1 MILKD
6 IFAKPVDRPIE
17 GVIKADDEASLRL
30 EVEEYVLTNE
40 IEKRLESFLDAYNNY
55 ENANGVWVSGFFGS
69 GKSHLLKMLALLMEN
84 RDLGGAT
91 ALDIFLPKCSDNAIL
106 RGQLQKSVSIP
117 SKSILFNIDQKADV
131 ISKTQVDALLAVF
144 VKVFD
149 EMCGYYGKQG
159 HIAQFERDLDARGL
173 YGKFKEAFKGVSRL
187 SWEEGREQALL
198 EKNNIAK
205 AYALAAGEDESAAA
219 GIIEKYRNQ
228 YKVSIED
235 FAEQVQA
242 YIETQVPNFRL
253 NFFVDEVG
261 QYIAENTKLMTN
273 LQTIAESLAT
283 KCRGRAWVIVTAQ
296 EDMDKVLG
304 DMSAKQAHDFSKIQ
318 DRFKNRLKLTSQDV
332 DEVIQKRLLQKDEE
346 GERLLADMYQ
356 VRSNSFKTLFDFADG
371 SHNYKNFRDKE
382 HFIYSYPFIPYQFP
396 LFQSAIQGLS
406 NHNAFEGKHS
416 SVGERSI
423 LGVFQQVAVQIS
435 DLPLGSLAT
444 FDLMFEGIRTALKS
458 QIQKAILQAED
469 SPVSPFAVK
478 LLKALFLVKYVK
490 EFKPTVRNLC
500 VLMLDSFDQD
510 VPQLKKDIEEAL
522 VQLEQQTYIQRN
534 GDIYEYLTDEEKDV
548 EEEIKSTEVE
558 SADVLAELETLI
570 FDRTL
575 KERKVRYEN
584 GQDYPFAKKL
594 DDRLYGR
601 DQELSINVITPFNDN
616 VFSEPILQ
624 MQNTGRS
631 ELLVI
636 FPPDNRLMRDLVLY
650 KQTGKYIRQNT
661 SLTQQES
668 IKRILADKVV
678 QNQERQANLLQQ
690 VQALLAKAS
699 LFAMGSPLDIGGE
712 NAQARIIKGFQ
723 ELITRVY
730 PNLRML
736 RDIAYSE
743 NDIGKYLRLA
753 QQGALE
759 DGLTP
764 LTEAETEMLAFI
776 QGNNRGG
783 VRTTIKSLLEEFQRK
798 PYGWHYAAI
807 LCLLAKLC
815 ARGKVEIRKDGDVL
829 EDADLERAIRNSAA
843 HGNLMLE
850 PQVEFTASQVTRL
863 KSLHEDLFDAPGA
876 SNEAKALARDT
887 AQALRDMAHE
897 MDKLL
902 ARSGEFPFLNLL
914 QELLQNIRACTDKP
928 YPWYVTEFVRQ
939 EEALLQMREDLL
951 DPIRSFM
958 RGSQKDIYRE
968 ARAYLQ
974 EQKANF
980 PYIEGDEAANIAAIL
995 DAPDCFRGNKM
1006 QQVKGLLESLRAKV
1020 EHQQKKEREAAKK
1033 RSEELR
1039 QGLLKIA
1046 EFALLARNA
1055 QLKMAEGFVAFTQKT
1070 ELEKLIPVIR
1080 EGVRRF
1086 EESEY
1091 PRIIAQVCAAADA
1104 AVKTAAGALAPP
1116 DGQSEPSAPPAAS
1129 PPLSSTGKPQGQ
1141 AGGGQGVPQPQPAP
1155 KVEIVSIRSVK
1166 VPFDKPLLTSEAD
1179 LDTYLDS
1186 TRKTLLEEIRKGKR
1200 IQI

>member
-30 EVEEYVLTNE
+30 EMEEYVLTNE

-55 ENANGVWVSGFFGS
+55 ENANGVWISGFFGS

-84 RDLGGAT
+84 RNLGDAS
-91 ALDIFLPKCSDNAIL
+91 ALDLFLPKCGDNAML
-106 RGQLQKSVSIP
+106 CGSLKKAVSIP

-173 YGKFKEAFKGVSRL
+173 YGKFKEAFKGVSKL

-205 AYALAAGEDESAAA
+205 AYALAAGEDESAAV

-235 FAEQVQA
+235 FAEQVRA
-242 YIETQVPNFRL
+242 HIETQVPNFRL

-296 EDMDKVLG
+296 EDMGKVLG
-304 DMSAKQAHDFSKIQ
+304 DMNAKQAHDFSKIQ
-318 DRFKNRLKLTSQDV
+318 ARFANRMKLTSQDV
-332 DEVIQKRLLQKDEE
+332 DEVIQKRLLQKDKE
-346 GERLLADMYQ
+346 GERLLADIYQ
-356 VRSNSFKTLFDFADG
+356 ARSNSFKTLFDFADA

-382 HFIYSYPFIPYQFP
+382 HFIYSYPFIPYQFA

-416 SVGERSI
+416 SVGERSM

-435 DLPLGSLAT
+435 GLPLGSLAT
-444 FDLMFEGIRTALKS
+444 FDLMFEGIRTALKL

-500 VLMLDSFDQD
+500 VLMLESFEQD

-522 VQLEQQTYIQRN
+522 AQLEQQTYIQRN

-548 EEEIKSTEVE
+548 EEEIKNTEVE

-575 KERKVRYEN
+575 KERKIRYEN

-594 DDRLYGR
+594 DDHVYGR
-601 DQELSINVITPFNDN
+601 DQELSVNVVTPFNDN
-616 VFSEPILQ
+616 VSNESVLQ

-631 ELLVI
+631 ELLVV

-650 KQTGKYIRQNT
+650 KQTEKYIRQNT

-668 IKRILADKVV
+668 TKRILADKVV
-678 QNQERQANLLQQ
+678 RNQERQDNLVQQ

-699 LFAMGSPLDIGGE
+699 LFIMGSPLDIGGE

-753 QQGALE
+753 QQGTLD

-764 LTEAETEMLAFI
+764 LTEAETEILAFI

-783 VRTTIKSLLEEFQRK
+783 VRTTIKSLLENFQRK
-798 PYGWHYAAI
+798 PYGWSYAAV

-815 ARGKVEIRKDGDVL
+815 ARGKIEIRKDGDVL
-829 EDADLERAIRNSAA
+829 EEADLERAIRNSAA

-850 PQVEFTASQVTRL
+850 PQVEFTASQVKRL
-863 KSLHEDLFDAPGA
+863 KSLYEDFFDAPGA

-887 AQALRDMAHE
+887 SQALRDMANE
-897 MDKLL
+897 LDKLL
-902 ARSGEFPFLNLL
+902 AQSREFPFLHLL
-914 QELLQNIRACTDKP
+914 REPLQNITACIGKP

-939 EEALLQMREDLL
+939 EDALLQMREDLL
-951 DPIRSFM
+951 DPIRAFM
-958 RGSQKDIYRE
+958 HGSQKDIYRE

-980 PYIEGDEAANIAAIL
+980 PYIEGDEAVNIAAIL

-1006 QQVKGLLESLRAKV
+1006 QQVKGLLETLREKV
-1020 EHQQKKEREAAKK
+1020 EQRREQERDAAKK

-1039 QGLLKIA
+1039 QGLIKVA
-1046 EFALLARNA
+1046 EFALLARDV
-1055 QLKMAEGFVAFTQKT
+1055 QLKMAEGFVAFAQKM

-1091 PRIIAQVCAAADA
+1091 PRIITQVCAAADA
-1104 AVKTAAGALAPP
+1104 AVRSAAGASVQP
-1116 DGQSEPSAPPAAS
+1116 GRQGEPSTPPADSSPAS
-1129 PPLSSTGKPQGQ
+1129 SKDKPQAL
-1141 AGGGQGVPQPQPAP
+1141 AGDVQEPSQHAP

>member
-131 ISKTQVDALLAVF
+131 ISKTQVDALLAVC

-173 YGKFKEAFKGVSRL
+173 YSKFKEAFKGLSGL

-205 AYALAAGEDESAAA
+205 AYALAACEDESAAA

-253 NFFVDEVG
+253 NFFVDEIG

-296 EDMDKVLG
+296 EDMGKVLG
-304 DMSAKQAHDFSKIQ
+304 DMNAKQAHDFSKIQ
-318 DRFKNRLKLTSQDV
+318 DRFANRMKLTSQDV

-346 GERLLADMYQ
+346 GERLLTDMYQ
-356 VRSNSFKTLFDFADG
+356 ARSNSFKTLLDFADG

-382 HFIYSYPFIPYQFP
+382 HFIYSYPFIPYQFA

-416 SVGERSI
+416 SVGERSM
-423 LGVFQQVAVQIS
+423 LSVFQQVAVQIS
-435 DLPLGSLAT
+435 DLPIGSLAT

-478 LLKALFLVKYVK
+478 LLKMLFLVKYVK
-490 EFKPTVRNLC
+490 EFKPTARNLC

-570 FDRTL
+570 FDRTI
-575 KERKVRYEN
+575 KERKIRYEN

-594 DDRLYGR
+594 DDRVYGR

-616 VFSEPILQ
+616 VSNEPVLQ

-636 FPPDNRLMRDLVLY
+636 FPPDNRLMRDLTLY
-650 KQTGKYIRQNT
+650 KQTEKYIRQNT

-690 VQALLAKAS
+690 VQSLLGKAAL
-699 LFAMGSPLDIGGE
+699 FVMGSPLDIGGE
-712 NAQARIIKGFQ
+712 NAQARIVKGFQ
-723 ELITRVY
+723 ELVTRVY

-743 NDIGKYLRLA
+743 NEIGKYVRLSE
-753 QQGALE
+753 QGTLA
-759 DGLTP
+759 DDLTP
-764 LTEAETEMLAFI
+764 MSEAESEELSFI
-776 QGNNRGG
+776 QGNNRSG
-783 VRTTIKSLLEEFQRK
+783 VRTTIKSLLEQFTRK
-798 PYGWHYAAI
+798 PYGWYYAAV
-807 LCLLAKLC
+807 LCVLAKLC

-829 EDADLERAIRNSAA
+829 EDSELEQALRNSAA

-850 PQVEFTASQVTRL
+850 PQVEFTASQVKRL
-863 KSLHEDLFDAPGA
+863 KNLYEELFDSPGA
-876 SNEAKALARDT
+876 SSEAKTLARDT
-887 AQALRDMAHE
+887 ATALREMTHE
-897 MDKLL
+897 LDKLL
-902 ARSGEFPFLNLL
+902 AQSGTFPFLHLL
-914 QELLQNIRACTDKP
+914 QEPLQMLKNSLGKQ
-928 YPWYVTEFVRQ
+928 YPWYLTEFVKQ
-939 EEALLQMREDLL
+939 EDALLQMREDLL
-951 DPIRSFM
+951 DPIRAFVK
-958 RGSQKDIYRE
+958 GPQQNIYKE
-968 ARAYLQ
+968 ARAFIK

-980 PYIEGDEAANIAAIL
+980 AYIAGDEATTLEGIL
-995 DAPDCFRGNKM
+995 DSPDCFRGNKM
-1006 QQVKGLLESLRAKV
+1006 QQAKGLLEALQKKV
-1020 EHQQKKEREAAKK
+1020 EQQREQERNTAKK
-1033 RSEELR
+1033 HSDKWLELLI
-1039 QGLLKIA
+1039 GMDDFTKIPQEA
-1046 EFALLARNA
+1046 QEKAVAGFASFAKFIEF
-1055 QLKMAEGFVAFTQKT
+1055 
-1070 ELEKLIPVIR
+1070 EKLIPVIR
-1080 EGVRRF
+1080 EGLRRF

-1091 PRIIAQVCAAADA
+1091 PHIMAQVCSAAAQAD
-1104 AVKTAAGALAPP
+1104 VQVIKKPIVSTSPTAGASSSGAEQVNPTVTAPVTP
-1116 DGQSEPSAPPAAS
+1116 LPP
-1129 PPLSSTGKPQGQ
+1129 
-1141 AGGGQGVPQPQPAP
+1141 PAP
-1155 KVEIVSIRSVK
+1155 KVEIISIRTAK
-1166 VPFDKPLLTSEAD
+1166 VPFDRPLLTSEAD
-1179 LDTYLDS
+1179 VDTYLDS
-1186 TRKTLLEEIRKGKR
+1186 MRKTLLEEIRKGKR